1 MFFYLMGSKLKIL
14 KFKNN
19 EMCFELILINL
30 SFVLINFQLWK
41 KIIQEK
47 LVYEYLEFMYKF

>member
-14 KFKNN
+14 KFKNSK
-19 EMCFELILINL
+19 MCFVLILINL

-41 KIIQEK
+41 KIIEEK

>member
-19 EMCFELILINL
+19 KMCFELILLNL

>member
-19 EMCFELILINL
+19 KMCFELILINL

>member
-19 EMCFELILINL
+19 KMCFELI
-30 SFVLINFQLWK
+30 LINFQLWK